1 MRQSLIRHS
10 DDRSGP
16 LETSGKRL
24 AQEFPVNRSAQSKP
38 DIAALAE
45 RFAPETRSA
54 RNHQARSP
62 VSDTRR
68 PPAATEGLNRPIKG
82 LISALVGVALIPA
95 AILCI
100 LLWQGTRPSTP
111 SATGLAHRVQ
121 GPSGLEIA
129 LSSADKIEA
138 TAGEEIDFPLAID
151 ATEALPSRS
160 IITVSGM
167 PDGASFSDG
176 RPYGATGWSLR
187 PDEIGELRLRLP
199 AARSGASDLRIEL
212 LSADGA
218 VLAHSESRLS
228 IAAETVSVVE
238 SNPFKQTARADA
250 PKSVEAVPSMPRRK
264 PVLSANAE
272 PSVKVR
278 TVKVVTIKPPTP
290 TRPHDGAYALGEAA
304 EAPAEWVEIVRPVDM
319 HARPQ
324 QTSET
329 VKVAEKG
336 LKFRVTARD
345 KNWVQVSDPATSTN
359 GWIYSRFLKP
369 TEPPAQ

>member
-1 MRQSLIRHS
+1 M
-10 DDRSGP
+10 
-16 LETSGKRL
+16 
-24 AQEFPVNRSAQSKP
+24 NRSAHSKP
-38 DIAALAE
+38 NIAALAE
-45 RFAPETRSA
+45 RFAPESQSD
-54 RNHQARSP
+54 RNDQARSP
-62 VSDTRR
+62 VSDTKCR
-68 PPAATEGLNRPIKG
+68 PAAANEGLNRPIKR
-82 LISALVGVALIPA
+82 LIWALVGVAFLPT
-95 AILCI
+95 AILCV
-100 LLWQGTRPSTP
+100 LLWHGSRPGTP
-111 SATGLAHRVQ
+111 SSAGLAHRVQ

-138 TAGEEIDFPLAID
+138 TAGQEIDFALAID
-151 ATEALPSRS
+151 ATGALPARC
-160 IITVSGM
+160 IIAVSGM

-218 VLAHSESRLS
+218 VLAQSESRLN
-228 IAAETVSVVE
+228 ITAETVSVAE
-238 SNPFKQTARADA
+238 SNPFKQIARADA
-250 PKSVEAVPSMPRRK
+250 PKSDETLPPMPQRK
-264 PVLSANAE
+264 PVLAANAK

-278 TVKVVTIKPPTP
+278 SVKVVTIKPPGP

-329 VKVAEKG
+329 VKVMEKG
-336 LKFRVTARD
+336 VKLRVTARD
-345 KNWVQVSDPATSTN
+345 KNWVRVGDPATSTN

>member
-1 MRQSLIRHS
+1 
-10 DDRSGP
+10 
-16 LETSGKRL
+16 
-24 AQEFPVNRSAQSKP
+24 
-38 DIAALAE
+38 
-45 RFAPETRSA
+45 
-54 RNHQARSP
+54 
-62 VSDTRR
+62 
-68 PPAATEGLNRPIKG
+68 
-82 LISALVGVALIPA
+82 
-95 AILCI
+95 
-100 LLWQGTRPSTP
+100 
-111 SATGLAHRVQ
+111 LAHRVQ

-212 LSADGA
+212 LSAEGA
-218 VLAHSESRLS
+218 VLAQSESRLS
-228 IAAETVSVVE
+228 IAAETVSE
-238 SNPFKQTARADA
+238 SNPFRQIARADA
-250 PKSVEAVPSMPRRK
+250 PKSAQTLPTMPQRK

-272 PSVKVR
+272 PAVKVR